1 MIISSKWKKGFLETF
16 KGGSVEDN
24 WSKIK
29 DKILE
34 LRNKF
39 VTKKTFA
46 AKSSW
51 NIKGSI
57 PIDKATRNPISK
69 KHKLH
74 RLWMSS
80 TNSYRDT
87 NRLNYSSASRKV
99 KQLLRKKKN
108 AFEKEIA
115 SKLKTHPKL
124 FWSHTR
130 SKLKKLKL
138 ALHHS
143 F

>member
-1 MIISSKWKKGFLETF
+1 MREHLISSKWEEGFLETF
-16 KGGSVEDN
+16 EGGSVEDN

-39 VTKKTFA
+39 VPKKTFG
-46 AKSSW
+46 AKPSW

-57 PIDKATRNPISK
+57 PIDKATRNAISR

-80 TNSYRDT
+80 TNSDRDT

-99 KQLLRKKKN
+99 KQLLRKKKR
-108 AFEKEIA
+108 AFEKGIA
-115 SKLKTHPKL
+115 SKSKTHPKL
-124 FWSHTR
+124 
-130 SKLKKLKL
+130 LE
-138 ALHHS
+138 
-143 F
+143 